1 MEYKK
6 LPVIFT
12 DFVFML
18 SLVNVY
24 CPIGFQV
31 VLKENLVVTL
41 FRDEVSSY
49 QMICDKPFWLRL
61 ACIS

>member
-1 MEYKK
+1 MENQK

-12 DFVFML
+12 DCVFML
-18 SLVNVY
+18 TLVNVY

-41 FRDEVSSY
+41 FRDEVSTY
-49 QMICDKPFWLRL
+49 QMVCDKQFWLKL
-61 ACIS
+61 VCIS

>member
-12 DFVFML
+12 DCLFML
-18 SLVNVY
+18 SLINVY
-24 CPIGFQV
+24 RPVGFQV

-41 FRDEVSSY
+41 FRDEV
-49 QMICDKPFWLRL
+49 R
-61 ACIS
+61 